1 MTIYCRKLSMLLP
14 NGQSAF
20 LWGARKTG
28 KTTFLKANFPDSAW
42 FDLLDTDLFISY
54 SKQPSLLREQI
65 LALSPSQL
73 KKPIIIDEAQK
84 VPLLFD
90 EVHRLIEEKGL
101 SFIVCGSSA
110 RKLKRGQANLLG
122 GRAWRYEMFP
132 LSFSEIGD
140 FDLLAALQKGCIPSH
155 YLSPDPRRSLQSYVN
170 DYLKE
175 EIQEESLTRN
185 LPAFT
190 RFLDAVGYSN
200 GELINRANIAR
211 DCGVDS
217 KTVKEYFQ
225 ILVDT
230 HIGFYLEP
238 FKRRLSR
245 QTISATP
252 KFYLFDVGVA
262 GQLAKRRLE
271 TLGGSEAGHAF
282 EHFIISEIRAYRSY
296 ENLDFETFF
305 WRTKTGLEVDLVL
318 KNRET
323 IVPIEIK
330 IKKRID
336 KNDLKGLRAFQD
348 EFSIPDGYLICQEKS
363 ARKVELGEGMYATI
377 LPWRDFLNQLW
388 ENSFHPFL

>member
-1 MTIYCRKLSMLLP
+1 MLLP

-28 KTTFLKANFPDSAW
+28 KTTYLKAHFPKSVW
-42 FDLLDTDLFISY
+42 FDLLDTDLFISL
-54 SKQPSLLREQI
+54 SRQPSLLREQI
-65 LALSPSQL
+65 LALESSKLQ
-73 KKPIIIDEAQK
+73 KPIIIDEAQK

-101 SFIVCGSSA
+101 SFILCGSSA

-122 GRAWRYEMFP
+122 GRAWRYEMLP
-132 LSFSEIGD
+132 LTFSEIED
-140 FDLLAALQKGCIPSH
+140 FDLLTALQRGLIPSH
-155 YLSPDPRRSLQSYVN
+155 YLSIDPKRSLQSYVN

-175 EIQEESLTRN
+175 EIREEGLTRN

-230 HIGFYLEP
+230 HVGFFLEP
-238 FKRRLSR
+238 FKKRQSR
-245 QTISATP
+245 QSISATP

-262 GQLAKRRLE
+262 GQLAKRSLVALE
-271 TLGGSEAGHAF
+271 GSEAGHAF
-282 EHFIISEIRAYRSY
+282 EHFIISEVRAYNSY
-296 ENLDFETFF
+296 ENLEFETFF
-305 WRTKTGLEVDLVL
+305 WRTKTGMEVDLVIQNGNIIIPL
-318 KNRET
+318 
-323 IVPIEIK
+323 EIK
-330 IKKRID
+330 VKKRVD
-336 KNDLKGLRAFQD
+336 KNDLKGLKSFQD
-348 EFSIPDGYLICQEKS
+348 EFDIPEGILVCQEKS
-363 ARKVELGEGMYATI
+363 PRTVEIENGRTISI
-377 LPWRDFLNQLW
+377 LPWKAFLEQLW
-388 ENSFHPFL
+388 DKKIL